1 MRLSAHRI
9 RSINRSIARV
19 NGIILWRVGQNPP
32 GRARKPET
40 SHFREPGI
48 SREDCGG
55 AQSRNP
61 VTADPAGEKS
71 AKGWQVSPAPAK
83 FDRVFEPGYNRTT
96 EEGDTGDV

>member
-19 NGIILWRVGQNPP
+19 NGIICGASDKTHRSV
-32 GRARKPET
+32 PENQKT
-40 SHFREPGI
+40 GHFREPGV
-48 SREDCGG
+48 SREDRGG
-55 AQSRNP
+55 AQSCNP
-61 VTADPAGEKS
+61 LTANPAGEK
-71 AKGWQVSPAPAK
+71 APRWQVSPAPAK